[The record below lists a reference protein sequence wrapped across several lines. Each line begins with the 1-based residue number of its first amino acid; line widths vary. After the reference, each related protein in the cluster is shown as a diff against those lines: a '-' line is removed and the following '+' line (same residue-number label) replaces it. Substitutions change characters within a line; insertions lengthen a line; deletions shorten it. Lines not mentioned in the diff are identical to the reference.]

1 MKLWPFYSADD
12 LRGMYPAG
20 RADHR
25 ARRLARIWAVVFAL
39 GLFPRRW
46 VTLEVPGRKAG
57 RLTRFPLGMAEADG
71 CWYLVPM
78 LGEQSNWVQ
87 NARAAGGLVTIRRG
101 RAVAVR
107 LAEVPVSERAPIL
120 KRYLSQVPGA
130 RPHIPV
136 SKDAAIPEFEAIASR
151 YPVFRVERH
160 PAGRAARPAPAVPLR
175 LPVPAEEDVV

>member
-20 RADHR
+20 RADGR

-46 VTLEVPGRKAG
+46 VTLEVPGRKTG
-57 RLTRFPLGMAEADG
+57 RLTRFPLGMAEAGG

-101 RAVAVR
+101 RPVTCR
-107 LAEVPVSERAPIL
+107 LAELPVGERAPIL
-120 KRYLSQVPGA
+120 KRYLTQVPGA

-136 SKDAAIPEFEAIASR
+136 SKDASIPEFEAIASR
-151 YPVFRVERH
+151 YPVFRVERCQAEH
-160 PAGRAARPAPAVPLR
+160 AARPARAAALR
-175 LPVPAEEDVV
+175 RPEPAEEDVV